1 VVLAYYIDVN
11 KPKSGA
17 LDYNKLTW
25 FEPAILYIDRRQMT
39 ITLMPNINNTRCRPR
54 LNDLNVLFVGV

>member
-1 VVLAYYIDVN
+1 MVLAYYIDVN

-39 ITLMPNINNTRCRPR
+39 ITWVPNIKNTHCRPR
-54 LNDLNVLFVGV
+54 LHDLNGLFAGV